1 MMKIAISVFF
11 CLLSGSFG
19 RAQQAAPPQSAG
31 GSVEIRETMLPDG
44 TVRYS
49 IPVQM
54 GSQTV
59 QAALDTGSVGLRVL
73 SRALQPA
80 NFRAANQ
87 PLRYGYGSG
96 VRLTGVEAQTE
107 AGLGSAKAT
116 LNFQLVNGI
125 QCVEDRPHC
134 PASRVS
140 FEEYGLMGDGI
151 PGAGFPAIIGIK
163 SESKGIGNPLRA
175 LGIQRWSL
183 ALPAGAEA
191 GRLDLNPQEASGFVA
206 FPLAANLPDALRGC
220 LQNDVTHKT
229 ICGVITLDTGA
240 PGILVTSPDPLP
252 DQWRATSAAS
262 LLFQDAQGNTH
273 AVENFRTDIRAH
285 RSHLRFE
292 RKPEAKITIIHAGV
306 SPYLCFAVLY
316 EPDANTISLKPRAG
330 DGRLPRCSAQ

>member
-1 MMKIAISVFF
+1 MKIVISALV

-19 RAQQAAPPQSAG
+19 KAQDAAPSPSAS
-31 GSVEIRETMLPDG
+31 GSVEIRETTLRDG

-80 NFRAANQ
+80 NFRATNR

-125 QCVEDRPHC
+125 QCAEDHPHC

-140 FEEYGLMGDGI
+140 FEQYGLMGDGI
-151 PGAGFPAIIGIK
+151 PGGGFPAIIGIK
-163 SESKGIGNPLRA
+163 PETKGIGNPLRA
-175 LGIQRWSL
+175 LGIQRWSVT
-183 ALPAGAEA
+183 LPAGGEA
-191 GRLDLNPQEASGFVA
+191 GRLNLNPPEVSGFVVLPFA
-206 FPLAANLPDALRGC
+206 EGLPDAVRGC
-220 LQNDVTHKT
+220 LQNDATHKS

-240 PGILVTSPDPLP
+240 PGILVSSPDPLP
-252 DQWRATSAAS
+252 ERWRAEIPAS
-262 LLFQDAQGNTH
+262 LLFQDAGGQTH
-273 AVENFRTDIRAH
+273 AVENFRTDNRAH
-285 RSHLRFE
+285 RSRVRFE
-292 RKPEAKITIIHAGV
+292 QKPEQKFTIIHAGV

-316 EPDANTISLKPRAG
+316 EPDANTIGLKPRGG
-330 DGRLPRCSAQ
+330 DARLPRCSAQ